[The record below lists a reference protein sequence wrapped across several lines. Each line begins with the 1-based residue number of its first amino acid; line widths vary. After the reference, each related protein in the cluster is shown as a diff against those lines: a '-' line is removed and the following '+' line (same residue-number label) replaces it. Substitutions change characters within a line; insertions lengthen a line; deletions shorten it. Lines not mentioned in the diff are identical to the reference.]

1 MPQRREKYTN
11 SLQNTYPPTDVVF
24 QELSEPVTNNTIKA
38 SSPKNYFI
46 SINGRN
52 YTF

>member
-1 MPQRREKYTN
+1 MLQRREKYIN
-11 SLQNTYPPTDVVF
+11 RLQNTYPSTDVVF
-24 QELSEPVTNNTIKA
+24 QELSKVVTNNTIKA

-46 SINGRN
+46 SINDRN